1 MGRARKGSHPIKN
14 LSALF
19 PQANTV
25 YKYVLYVNF
34 VLHIHKTAH
43 LHSIPISKFFFVA
56 VILTPQQ

>member
-1 MGRARKGSHPIKN
+1 MGRARKGSHPHPIKN

-19 PQANTV
+19 PQANSV
-25 YKYVLYVNF
+25 YKYVNF

-43 LHSIPISKFFFVA
+43 LHSIPIKSFFVA